1 MTGRDGCNGI
11 LTLID
16 DVLAIH
22 PEIVGATE
30 KGQGRGQGQGKV
42 RSGRSTLT
50 PKPLATAPEGVLAEQ
65 VRTWADQVAPGVPG
79 LADAAV
85 ARALMCYAGGASVSE
100 ACREARRLLG
110 SWLRHPS
117 RGRRC
122 ERKGM
127 PIAS

>member
-1 MTGRDGCNGI
+1 MTGRDSCNGI
-11 LTLID
+11 LTLI
-16 DVLAIH
+16 
-22 PEIVGATE
+22 PETVGATG
-30 KGQGRGQGQGKV
+30 KGQGKV
-42 RSGRSTLT
+42 RSGRSSLT
-50 PKPLATAPEGVLAEQ
+50 QQPLAAPPEGVLAEQ
-65 VRTWADQVAPGVPG
+65 VRTWADRVAPGVLS

-85 ARALMCYAGGASVSE
+85 AQALMCYAGGASVSE
-100 ACREARRLLG
+100 ACREARRLLD